1 MGRSDGKLVK
11 DIPALDKLIPH
22 IMDKRYDA
30 TNYLKI
36 EFDMGNLHTFL
47 RSMRAEGHQVG
58 IMDAVITAY
67 ALLVQKTPVLN
78 RFIANKRIYQ
88 RNHLCVSFALIK
100 RADDGEFIETAVKV
114 YIEPGDDLLSISK
127 KIRDVIKENEQ
138 PQSQNAMDRFINCLM
153 STRLFPGFL
162 IGLIKRLDKHGML
175 PKNIIK
181 ISPFHTTFFI
191 SNLGSIQLNYVYH
204 HLYDFGT
211 TSVFMT
217 LGMPRRLL
225 VPGGKAR
232 RIMTLG
238 ISLDERISTGA
249 ALAKALFDFK
259 KALEN
264 PQMLIK
270 ASDESEIGQSVL

>member
-1 MGRSDGKLVK
+1 MGRADGKLVK
-11 DIPALDKLIPH
+11 DIPAFDKLIPH

-30 TNYLKI
+30 TNFLKI
-36 EFDMGNLHTFL
+36 EFDMSNMHAFL
-47 RSMRAEGHQVG
+47 RNMRAQGHKVG
-58 IMDAVITAY
+58 VMDAVITAY
-67 ALLVQKTPVLN
+67 ALLVQKTPTLN

-100 RADDGEFIETAVKV
+100 RTDDGELIETAVKV

-127 KIRDVIKENEQ
+127 KIRDIIKENEQ
-138 PQSQNAMDRFINCLM
+138 PQSQNAMDRFIDCLM

-162 IGLIKRLDKHGML
+162 VGLIKRLDKHGML

-181 ISPFHTTFFI
+181 LSPFHTTFFI
-191 SNLGSIQLNYVYH
+191 SNLGSIQLDYVYH
-204 HLYDFGT
+204 HLYEFGT

-217 LGMPRRLL
+217 LGMPRRLA
-225 VPGGKAR
+225 VPGGKAK

-238 ISLDERISTGA
+238 IALDERISTGA

-259 KALEN
+259 KALET
-264 PQMLIK
+264 PEMLLN
-270 ASDESEIGQSVL
+270 APDETEKS